1 MPQIFGTEHI
11 IFMLVSVAVMVTAL
25 VLIGKFVKKE
35 RTKRVIIITCALIQL
50 TFIIWNRL
58 AVMEYGGGISEFLPT
73 TFCATTSLLF
83 PLAMIFCKKDSG
95 ILQFLAS
102 CMLLGGV
109 LTFFYPDFIGQDASI
124 FFDKTMSGLLH
135 HTMGIFNFL
144 LICVTGSYKPSMEK
158 WNSLIFGL
166 CAYMT
171 YGIFMIS
178 MLGHND
184 AMYIYHPLIEGT
196 IFNWVFVGAMF
207 IILYTIALIVYEQIS
222 LKKEDRWVQKT
233 YNKLKIKFEKLKK

>member
-1 MPQIFGTEHI
+1 
-11 IFMLVSVAVMVTAL
+11 MLVSVAVMVTAL

-50 TFIIWNRL
+50 TFTIWNRL
-58 AVMEYGGGISEFLPT
+58 AVMEYSGGISEFLPT
-73 TFCATTSLLF
+73 TFCGTTSLLF

-95 ILQFLAS
+95 ILQFLVS

-109 LTFFYPDFIGQDASI
+109 LTFFYPDFIGQDA
-124 FFDKTMSGLLH
+124 
-135 HTMGIFNFL
+135 
-144 LICVTGSYKPSMEK
+144 LITGSYKPSMEK

-233 YNKLKIKFEKLKK
+233 YNKIKNKI